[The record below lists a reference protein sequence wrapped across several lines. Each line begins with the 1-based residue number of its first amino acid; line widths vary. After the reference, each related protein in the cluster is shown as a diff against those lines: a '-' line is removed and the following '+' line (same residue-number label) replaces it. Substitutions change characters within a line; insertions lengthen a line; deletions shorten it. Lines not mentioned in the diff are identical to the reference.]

1 MQFNYGWFGHAIF
14 KDGKVGHAIF
24 KDGKVGHAIFKDGKV
39 KAFCAFKDENCSV
52 FASSRMTRWQV
63 LAPSRTKGAV
73 TSSR

>member
-24 KDGKVGHAIFKDGKV
+24 RDGKV

-63 LAPSRTKGAV
+63 LTPSRTKGAL